1 MLHHHFRI
9 FNQELAVNNG
19 REGLHVE
26 AVVGDALLLVD
37 QDLGVDLPETV
48 HHLQS
53 IRERASTAHQ
63 LSQLPGPPGGLLE
76 GDGGGEGVAGLE
88 DHVVVERTGGGG
100 QEVEGGHVSTRA
112 GA

>member
-37 QDLGVDLPETV
+37 EDLGVDLPETV

-53 IRERASTAHQ
+53 VREGAATAHQ
-63 LSQLPGPPGGLLE
+63 LGQLPGSLGGLLE
-76 GDGGGEGVAGLE
+76 ADGGGEGAAGLD
-88 DHVVVERTGGGG
+88 DHVVEEGAGGGR
-100 QEVEGGHVSTRA
+100 QEVEGGHVSPRA